1 MTSQD
6 PCLIPATELL
16 VLYRSRDLSPVEVTA
31 ACFARIREANPA
43 INAFFCLTEEEAMAA
58 ARAAEARW
66 AKGAPQGAI
75 DGVPVTIKD
84 LTMMAG
90 APYRRGSVTTDPDEI
105 WAEDAP
111 ATQRLREAGGVI
123 LGKTTTPEF
132 GWKGV
137 TDCALT
143 GITRNPWDPT
153 KTPGGSS
160 GGASGSVALGMGAL
174 ALGTDGGGS
183 VRMPAGFTGV
193 FGLYPT
199 AGRIPYVPP
208 STMDTASQIGPLTRT
223 VADGALMFSVMARP
237 DPRDS
242 IGLTDNERDW
252 SEGIEKGVK
261 GLRIAWSP
269 TLGFADCDPAI
280 LDATAAAARRFED
293 LGAVVEQV
301 DHVIDDPRE
310 PYETIYRVAMARILR
325 TIPAEAHKEIDPG
338 LRRMAE
344 EGEGIGTFEHA
355 AALSTRA
362 AWGAKF
368 NAFFENY
375 DLLVSPQLPLTAFE
389 AGLEYP
395 EGQGMTR
402 WFDWSPYCYP
412 LNFTNVPAGTMPCG
426 FVGGLPIALQIAGP
440 RYREDLIFRACRAF
454 ETVCPI
460 ALPGIPKPAPG
471 STAYL

>member
-1 MTSQD
+1 MTAQD
-6 PCLIPATELL
+6 PGLIPAAEL
-16 VLYRSRDLSPVEVTA
+16 VRLYRARALSPVEVA
-31 ACFARIREANPA
+31 EACFARIHEANPA
-43 INAFFCLTEEEAMAA
+43 INAFLCLTEEEALAA

-90 APYRRGSVTTDPDEI
+90 APFRRGSATTDPDEI
-105 WAEDAP
+105 CVEDAP

-160 GGASGSVALGMGAL
+160 GGASASVALGMGAL

-199 AGRIPYVPP
+199 AGRIPYYPF
-208 STMDTASQIGPLTRT
+208 STMGTASQIGPLTRT
-223 VADGALMFSVMARP
+223 VGDGALMFSVMARP
-237 DPRDS
+237 DPRDN
-242 IGLTDNERDW
+242 IGLTENERDW
-252 SEGIEKGVK
+252 TDGIEAGVK

-269 TLGFADCDPAI
+269 TLGFARPDPAV
-280 LDATAAAARRFED
+280 LAATAAAARRFVE
-293 LGAVVEQV
+293 LGAAVEQV
-301 DHVIDDPRE
+301 EHVIDDPRE

-325 TIPAEAHKEIDPG
+325 TVPADMRDAIDPG
-338 LRRMAE
+338 LGRMAE
-344 EGEGIGTFEHA
+344 EGEAVSTLEHA
-355 AALSTRA
+355 AAVSASMTWA
-362 AWGAKF
+362 ARF
-368 NAFFENY
+368 NAFFKDF
-375 DLLVSPQLPLTAFE
+375 DLLVSPQLPLIAFD

-395 EGQGMTR
+395 EGRGMTR

-412 LNFTNVPAGTMPCG
+412 LNFANVPAGTMPCG
-426 FVGGLPIALQIAGP
+426 LVDGLPVALQIAGP
-440 RYREDLIFRACRAF
+440 RYREGLIFRACRAF
-454 ETVCPI
+454 EAAMPI
-460 ALPGIPKPAPG
+460 ALPPIPEPVPG